1 LAEFLKDYI
10 KTYRTHIDEQF
21 TRILQTM
28 MNNKEELGKEVI
40 SLKKSMEKLVNS
52 DKTVEPVS
60 NIISLL

>member
-1 LAEFLKDYI
+1 
-10 KTYRTHIDEQF
+10 
-21 TRILQTM
+21 

-52 DKTVEPVS
+52 DKTVEPVP